1 MTPLRADVAVIGG
14 GPAGLAA
21 ATAAARA
28 GALVHL
34 LDGAAEAGGQYWM
47 QPIGVHASPQS
58 LAGAAAI
65 TAARGAGVQIHPGA
79 DVWAVFDRFRILA
92 AIGAEPLEIAARAIV
107 VASGAQDRVPAFP
120 GWTLPGVLT
129 AGAAQRLA
137 KLGGV
142 RAGRRV
148 VVAGSGPFLLVVAG
162 VLRTLDT
169 ELVAFVE
176 ARRPAAASALH
187 LARFPER
194 WGEALQLLRPIADTR
209 TRRRFGWIVTE
220 ALGTDHVE
228 AVRIARL
235 DANGAI
241 DERRTHVI
249 DGIDALVTGWGF
261 RPSIEVTAQLGC
273 AHAFDDARGGW
284 FCETDPATARTSIA
298 GVYAAGEVTGVA
310 GALGAQLTGSIAGA
324 SAATELG
331 FPAPAAPARAGQR
344 RRLAR
349 AAAFAAGINALYA
362 PPPALAGLA
371 RADTIVC
378 RCESVTAA
386 EIRRAHDDGVESV
399 YGAKAWTRAGMG
411 RCQGRMCGW
420 SIAQLLARDGNDA
433 RPGFNAPRIPLRPVS
448 LDVVAAAL
456 DDDER

>member
-1 MTPLRADVAVIGG
+1 MMPLHADVAVIGG

-21 ATAAARA
+21 ATAAARTGA
-28 GALVHL
+28 GVHL
-34 LDGAAEAGGQYWM
+34 LDGAPAAGGQYWM
-47 QPIGVHASPQS
+47 QPIGGHASAQS
-58 LAGAAAI
+58 QAGAVAI
-65 TAARGAGVQIHPGA
+65 AAARDAGVHIHTGA

-92 AIGAEPLEIAARAIV
+92 AIGAEPLEIATRAIV
-107 VASGAQDRVPAFP
+107 VASGAQDRIPAFP

-142 RAGRRV
+142 RAGKRV

-169 ELVAFVE
+169 ELVAFIE
-176 ARRPAAASALH
+176 AQRPGITAALH
-187 LARFPER
+187 VARFPER
-194 WGEALQLLRPIADTR
+194 WGETLNLLRPIASAR
-209 TRRRFGWIVTE
+209 TQRRFGWIVTE

-241 DERRTHVI
+241 DLRRTRVI

-273 AHAFDDARGGW
+273 AHAFDNARGGW
-284 FCETDPATARTSIA
+284 FCETDARTGRASIA

-310 GALGAQLTGSIAGA
+310 GAICAQLGGRIAGET
-324 SAATELG
+324 AAADLG
-331 FPAPAAPARAGQR
+331 FTAPPAADRTALQQ
-344 RRLAR
+344 RLAR
-349 AAAFAAGINALYA
+349 ATAFAAALNALYA
-362 PPPALAGLA
+362 PPPALAALA
-371 RADTIVC
+371 QPDTIVC

-386 EIRRAHDDGVESV
+386 EIRRACSEGAESA
-399 YGAKAWTRAGMG
+399 YGAKLWTRAGMG

-420 SIAQLLARDGNDA
+420 SIARILARDGDDA
-433 RPGFNAPRIPLRPVS
+433 RPGFNTPRIPLRPVS

-456 DDDER
+456 DDEH